1 MDARSCDAPPS
12 NVQLLEVVE
21 ERSSSTYNLDV
32 DALNRLIDFG
42 REHNPRLKG
51 ASEARLAE
59 MCEVSETTFKSIRKG
74 RNRKPRLD
82 IMYSIVA
89 LFGGSIDRL
98 IGLAPPRDIARE
110 RATWDA
116 TLTEGLQQRIDYLER
131 QKAADDAELDRLRKL
146 VLAKS
151 EALAHAQTRADACEA
166 RVAELIAEA
175 ARHRAELRRH
185 RWAILFI
192 ALLFFSLALYLTW
205 ELANPGS
212 GLLTYR

>member
-1 MDARSCDAPPS
+1 MDARLNDAPPS

-21 ERSSSTYNLDV
+21 ERSSSTYNRDV

-74 RNRKPRLD
+74 RNRKPRID

-116 TLTEGLQQRIDYLER
+116 TPTEGLQHRIDYLER
-131 QKAADDAELDRLRKL
+131 QKSADDAELDRLRKL

-151 EALAHAQTRADACEA
+151 EALAHAETRADACEA
-166 RVAELIAEA
+166 RVAELLAEA
-175 ARHRAELRRH
+175 ARHRTELRRH
-185 RWAILFI
+185 RWAMICMT
-192 ALLFFSLALYLTW
+192 LLFFALAFYLTW
-205 ELANPGS
+205 EMANPGS

>member
-1 MDARSCDAPPS
+1 MDARLNDAPPS

-74 RNRKPRLD
+74 RNRKPRID

-131 QKAADDAELDRLRKL
+131 QKSADDAELVRLRKL

-151 EALAHAQTRADACEA
+151 EALAHAETRADACEA
-166 RVAELIAEA
+166 RVAELLAEA
-175 ARHRAELRRH
+175 ARHRTELRRH
-185 RWAILFI
+185 RWAMIFMT
-192 ALLFFSLALYLTW
+192 LLFFALAFYLTW